1 MALLLLKCWKN
12 SLLVKRFSHDLEIK
26 TREQNRNNKRPLSER
41 LGEKLACVASV
52 SSWVRRE
59 RRGESKKKE
68 CSCSNF
74 SAMTRLETLGYTYQV
89 ARLRRDCHTRG
100 SKTSVSRLSS
110 SLSRLVEKFV
120 PFMITAL
127 PDSLWKIYQ
136 LFKET
141 WTTESNKRPCEW
153 STFSEFS
160 LFIRKITGD
169 ETVFLLFPC
178 SR

>member
-1 MALLLLKCWKN
+1 MELLLLKCWKN
-12 SLLVKRFSHDLEIK
+12 SLLVERFSYDLEMK
-26 TREQNRNNKRPLSER
+26 TREQNRNSKRPLSER

-59 RRGESKKKE
+59 RRDESKKKE
-68 CSCSNF
+68 CSRSNF
-74 SAMTRLETLGYTYQV
+74 SAMTRLETLGYTCQV
-89 ARLRRDCHTRG
+89 SRLRRDCHTCG

-120 PFMITAL
+120 PFMITAF
-127 PDSLWKIYQ
+127 WKIYQ

-153 STFSEFS
+153 STFSELS
-160 LFIRKITGD
+160 LFSRKVTGD
-169 ETVFLLFPC
+169 EAVFLLFPC